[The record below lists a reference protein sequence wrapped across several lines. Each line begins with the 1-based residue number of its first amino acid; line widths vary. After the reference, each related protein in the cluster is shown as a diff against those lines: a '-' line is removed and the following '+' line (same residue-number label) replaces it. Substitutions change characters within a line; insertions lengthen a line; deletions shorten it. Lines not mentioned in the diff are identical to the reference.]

1 MLSFVSVLCCS
12 VVLWLSGSTIPL
24 LLVCA
29 RAPPPVAVL
38 APPPTPVV
46 PELPRGPWQVV
57 ANDNRQRGGEPLVEP
72 TRDGSFGLN
81 VKGFIQLVVM
91 FVLQVRGVRARA
103 SPPHSV
109 CC

>member
-1 MLSFVSVLCCS
+1 M
-12 VVLWLSGSTIPL
+12 VLWLSGSTIPL

-29 RAPPPVAVL
+29 RHPP
-38 APPPTPVV
+38 PVV

-91 FVLQVRGVRARA
+91 FVLQVRGVRARV